1 MNNGKIN
8 LILGPMYSGKSS
20 ELLRRYRRYIIANK
34 KCLLVKY
41 SKDNRYS
48 TNQIITHDAV
58 SYTAYNC
65 NNLSELD
72 GMVREYDVICI
83 DEIQFFEDS
92 AFYCDKWALDG
103 LIIESCGLN
112 GDFNRQPFATISS
125 LIPLVDNI
133 VYISAIDKKSGNE
146 APFTVR
152 LINSNEQILIGGKNI
167 YDVMDRQNYNTFMQS
182 RVEIN

>member
-65 NNLSELD
+65 SELSEINN
-72 GMVREYDVICI
+72 MQQYDVICI
-83 DEIQFFEDS
+83 DEIQFFEN
-92 AFYCDKWALDG
+92 AAIYCNKWASEG
-103 LIIESCGLN
+103 LIIETCGLN
-112 GDFNRQPFATISS
+112 GDFNRKPFATISN

-133 VYISAIDKKSGNE
+133 MYISAIDKNSGNE

-182 RVEIN
+182 RH